1 MSKPALPS
9 QVCKN
14 FNLVPVDKVN
24 KDLNNFTKLFKTICV
39 SGNVG
44 PWKALY
50 MPVKEFF
57 SVQFACDC

>member
-1 MSKPALPS
+1 M
-9 QVCKN
+9 CKN

-24 KDLNNFTKLFKTICV
+24 KDLHNFIKLFKTICV

-44 PWKALY
+44 PLKALY